1 MQVNPEQISKLKTE
15 QRNARTAD
23 MDLLPTVE
31 MVRRIN
37 DENRVLADAVDAEA
51 ESIAAAV
58 DIITERMRRGGRL
71 IYMGAGTSGR
81 LGILDAS
88 ECPPTFSVPADRV
101 MGFIAGGDV
110 AIRSAVENA
119 EDDGGAARAQLAS
132 VNLSEADV
140 VCGIA
145 ASGRTPYVIGALEYA
160 REVGAATLCVT
171 NNKNSALSKYS
182 DAAIEVEVG
191 PEALTGSTRLK
202 SGTAQKLVLNIL
214 TTATMVQQGKTYGNL
229 MVDVKATNAKLHAR
243 CINILHAIF
252 PDEGEEA
259 LRGAL
264 ERAEGSVKLAAAM
277 LKTGMGAEEARAALE
292 KCGGRLRA
300 LFGELPNQ

>member
-1 MQVNPEQISKLKTE
+1 MEVRPEQIRNLKTE

-23 MDLLPTVE
+23 IDLLSTVD

-37 DENRVLADAVDAEA
+37 DENRVLADAVDEQAEN
-51 ESIAAAV
+51 IAAAV

-71 IYMGAGTSGR
+71 VYMGAGTSGR

-88 ECPPTFSVPADRV
+88 ECPPTFSVAPDRV
-101 MGFIAGGDV
+101 LGFIAGGDV

-119 EDDGGAARAQLAS
+119 EDDRSAAAVQLKSIDLA
-132 VNLSEADV
+132 ADDV

-160 REVGAATLCVT
+160 RSVGAATLCVT
-171 NNKNSALSKYS
+171 NNKNCALGAFS
-182 DAAIEVEVG
+182 DVAIEVEVG

-214 TTATMVQQGKTYGNL
+214 TTATMIQQGKTYGNL
-229 MVDVKATNAKLHAR
+229 MVDVKATNAKLQAR
-243 CINILHAIF
+243 CINILRAIF
-252 PDEGEEA
+252 PEAEEA
-259 LRGAL
+259 ELRDKLA
-264 ERAEGSVKLAAAM
+264 AADGSVKLAAAM
-277 LKTGMGAEEARAALE
+277 IRTEKTATQARAALE
-292 KCGGRLRA
+292 ETGGSLRA
-300 LFGELPNQ
+300 LFGEK

>member
-1 MQVNPEQISKLKTE
+1 MEVRPEQIRGLKTE
-15 QRNARTAD
+15 QRNPRTMD
-23 MDLLPTVE
+23 VDLLSTVD

-37 DENRVLADAVDAEA
+37 DENRVLADAVEEQAEQ
-51 ESIAAAV
+51 IAAAV
-58 DIITERMRRGGRL
+58 DIITERMQRGGRL

-88 ECPPTFSVPADRV
+88 ECPPTFSVAADRV
-101 MGFIAGGDV
+101 MGFMAGGDI

-119 EDDGGAARAQLAS
+119 EDDR
-132 VNLSEADV
+132 EAPKETLKEAGLTADDV

-160 REVGAATLCVT
+160 KSVGAATICVS
-171 NNKNSALSKYS
+171 NNKNCPIGQIS
-182 DAAIEVEVG
+182 DVAIEVEVG

-214 TTATMVQQGKTYGNL
+214 TTATMIQQGKTYGNL

-243 CINILHAIF
+243 CVNILRAIF
-252 PDEGEEA
+252 PEA
-259 LRGAL
+259 AEDTLRDAL
-264 ERAEGSVKLAAAM
+264 EAADGSVKLAAAM
-277 LKTGMGAEEARAALE
+277 IRMELDAEEARTALE
-292 KCGGRLRA
+292 GAKGSLRT
-300 LFGELPNQ
+300 LFGEK